1 MGWTSMDKLK
11 LCCSFLRS
19 PFTISGVNCCAPLA
33 LSLSPLF
40 FFCFSPWGIQGQN
53 HNLSPSSLTTT
64 TTNGIESW
72 FLQCWFRVWERNW
85 GLLWVWLMVGLLWN
99 FFVFLGF
106 DFVGLADDWWVW
118 WCKWV
123 WPVIGWFSGVSG
135 FGWWGWWCKWVSGWK
150 VWLWRC
156 ERVLPILVGSVV
168 QVGLVGDWWVWW
180 C

>member
-1 MGWTSMDKLK
+1 MLTRFGDDWSSLENKKRKKKLNK
-11 LCCSFLRS
+11 LFFYFIIHDS
-19 PFTISGVNCCAPLA
+19 
-33 LSLSPLF
+33 LSLSLSWLE
-40 FFCFSPWGIQGQN
+40 CPWTN
-53 HNLSPSSLTTT
+53 SSFAAPSSDHHSPSSLTTT

-85 GLLWVWLMVGLLWN
+85 GLLWVSLMVGLLWN

-135 FGWWGWWCKWVSGWK
+135 FGWWGWWCKWV
-150 VWLWRC
+150 
-156 ERVLPILVGSVV
+156 
-168 QVGLVGDWWVWW
+168 
-180 C
+180 

>member
-1 MGWTSMDKLK
+1 MT
-11 LCCSFLRS
+11 
-19 PFTISGVNCCAPLA
+19 
-33 LSLSPLF
+33 LSLSWLERPWTNSSFAAPSSDHHSPSLELTVVHHWLYLSLLSF
-40 FFCFSPWGIQGQN
+40 FFFSPWGIQGQN
-53 HNLSPSSLTTT
+53 HNPSPSSLTTT

-123 WPVIGWFSGVSG
+123 WPIIGWFSGVSG
-135 FGWWGWWCKWVSGWK
+135 FGWWGWWCKWV
-150 VWLWRC
+150 
-156 ERVLPILVGSVV
+156 
-168 QVGLVGDWWVWW
+168 
-180 C
+180 